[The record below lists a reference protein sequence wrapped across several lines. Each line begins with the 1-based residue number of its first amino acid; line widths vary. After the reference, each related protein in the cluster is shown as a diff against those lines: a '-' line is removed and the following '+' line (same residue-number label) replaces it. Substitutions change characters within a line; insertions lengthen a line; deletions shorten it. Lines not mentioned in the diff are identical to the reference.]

1 MRPFSVVRGR
11 SPAKDRETDELIRLL
26 RQAADGDTVAFGRF
40 YDRTAHQ
47 VYGVVLAVLRDPA
60 QAEEVTQEVFVE
72 LWRLA
77 PRYEPGRGSPAAW
90 AATVARRRAV
100 DRVRSEQA
108 ARVRDDRDSRRVSP
122 DSTAVDSVA
131 ETVVDRI
138 DHERVGKAL
147 AELSAPQR
155 EAITLA
161 YYGGHTSR
169 RIAELLNVPEG
180 TIKTRIRDGLT
191 RLRRLMEVSYDR

>member
-11 SPAKDRETDELIRLL
+11 SPAKDREVDEVVRLL
-26 RQAADGDTVAFGRF
+26 RGAADGDAEAFGRF
-40 YDRTAHQ
+40 YDRTVRQ

-77 PRYEPGRGSPAAW
+77 PRYKPGRGSPAAW
-90 AATVARRRAV
+90 AATVAHRRAV

-108 ARVRDDRDSRRVSP
+108 ARARDDRDSRRLASEE
-122 DSTAVDSVA
+122 TATDNVA

-138 DHERVGKAL
+138 DRERVGKAL

-155 EAITLA
+155 EALLLA

-169 RIAELLNVPEG
+169 GIAELLDVPEG

-191 RLRRLMEVSYDR
+191 RLRALMEVSHDR